1 VAGRSPEA
9 DYRPSVPIGPGP
21 VAAALL
27 GLVLFALLI
36 SNGRPIG
43 AGDTRPTERVAASL
57 VGSGDF
63 DLDEFP
69 EVEDPFART
78 VGAHRVS
85 IYPVLSAVLAAP
97 VFAAAQ
103 AAFLLDETGTALAGK
118 WAASLFTAGAAAV
131 LFLWV
136 GRRHPHVEAA
146 WTAAVFA
153 LGTSMW
159 STSQS
164 LWQHPAAVLFLCVA
178 LLFLSRAEQ
187 DPAWAG
193 RAGLPLALAVAA
205 RHADVVLVAV
215 LAIGIAVRWPRRIPA
230 LLAWAAPV
238 TALLLA
244 YQWVY
249 FGSPLRHGFSGSGAR
264 FSEPWGHGHLGLL
277 VSPAKGLLVFT
288 PVVIVAAAGLVAAYR
303 RGERWQAATL
313 GSAAVAHWI
322 LMGRWSEWHGGES
335 WGPRMMTDALPLLF
349 VFLPD
354 GVNVMPRFAPALA
367 AFSVVVQALG
377 AFSYDYRWERLYW
390 RGADGSRGP
399 AALWDVVR
407 SPIPFYLQRRVV
419 IFALPAVKDGRVY
432 VREHPVVILGPAG
445 SRVGF
450 SSDPPRVDGADE
462 TMEDVHLQRG
472 ARVEDGRARLRGRW
486 DGVFFRVAAG
496 ARQRRL
502 ELRLTGR
509 GQGILYVGE
518 KTWWSEQPRWSTYPV
533 SGAFRLRHPYEY
545 ATSGGP
551 DVIVTIGKSP
561 GEIDLESMALVPP
574 GEPANP
580 VRVP

>member
-1 VAGRSPEA
+1 MAGRSPEE
-9 DYRPSVPIGPGP
+9 DYRPSLPIGPTP
-21 VAAALL
+21 AAAALL
-27 GLVLFALLI
+27 AIVLFVILI
-36 SNGRPIG
+36 ANGRPIG

-57 VGSGDF
+57 AGEGDF

-97 VFAAAQ
+97 VFLVARGV
-103 AAFLLDETGTALAGK
+103 FLLDETGTALAGK
-118 WAASLFTAGAAAV
+118 WSASLFTALAAGV
-131 LFLWV
+131 LFIVV

-146 WTAAVFA
+146 WTAALFA

-159 STSQS
+159 STSQA

-178 LLFLSRAEQ
+178 LLLVARAEQ
-187 DPAWAG
+187 EDVWAG

-205 RHADVVLVAV
+205 RHADIALVAV
-215 LAIGIAVRWPRRIPA
+215 LVIGIAIRWPRRIPA

-238 TALLLA
+238 VALLLA
-244 YQWVY
+244 YQWWY

-264 FSEPWGHGHLGLL
+264 FSEPWGQGHLGLL

-288 PVVIVAAAGLVAAYR
+288 PVVIVAVAGLVWALR
-303 RGERWQAATL
+303 RERWLAATL
-313 GSAAVAHWI
+313 GVAAAAHWI

-335 WGPRMMTDALPLLF
+335 WGPRMMTDALPFLF

-354 GVNVMPRFAPALA
+354 GFNLMPRAAPALA
-367 AFSVVVQALG
+367 GVSVAVQALG
-377 AFSYDYRWERLYW
+377 AFSYDYRWERLHW
-390 RGADGSRGP
+390 RGADSGRAP
-399 AALWDVVR
+399 AALWDVAH

-419 IFALPAVKDGRVY
+419 ILAQPSVVDGRVY
-432 VREHPVVILGPAG
+432 VREHPVVIAGPTG
-445 SRVGF
+445 SRVTF
-450 SSDPPRVDGADE
+450 SSDPPRVDGAEE
-462 TMEDVHLQRG
+462 TLEDVHLQRG

-486 DGVFFRVAAG
+486 DGVQFRVAAE
-496 ARQRRL
+496 ARRRRL
-502 ELRLTGR
+502 ELRIAGR
-509 GQGILYVGE
+509 GQGVLYVGE
-518 KTWWSEQPRWSTYPV
+518 KTFWSEQPRWATYPV
-533 SGAFRLRHPYEY
+533 SGPFHLRHPYDY

-561 GEIDLESMALVPP
+561 GEVDLESLALVAP
-574 GEPANP
+574 GDPANP
-580 VRVP
+580 VRVQ